1 MKYEK
6 TVMFASFL
14 VVTGVGLGAMTQ
26 PPSDAPPA
34 FREYCAGRCHIS
46 PTSILSGKREA
57 FQRWA
62 RLSRL
67 DRGLKLCTM
76 SLNLYDQSYNHY
88 DPSRK
93 GIPMDDHKE
102 IMAYLD
108 RYFSLPPERGL
119 DEIQGSYAADQ

>member
-1 MKYEK
+1 MNHKK
-6 TVMFASFL
+6 LILFASF
-14 VVTGVGLGAMTQ
+14 VMVAGIGLGAMTL

-46 PTSILSGKREA
+46 PTSVLSGKKTA

-62 RLSRL
+62 RLSRV

-76 SLNLYDQSYNHY
+76 SLNLYDRSYDHY
-88 DPSRK
+88 DPARK
-93 GIPMDDHKE
+93 GIPLEDHKE

-108 RYFSLPPERGL
+108 HYFNIPAMSGADDLHEAYVS
-119 DEIQGSYAADQ
+119 DE